1 MAHALSPFERDHRRV
16 VRPRPYDHPDA
27 RRLTN
32 ELYLEQL
39 ARYAAADAPIDAVE
53 DFAPPKGLFLVAYAD
68 GVPCACG
75 GIRTYGPGV
84 AEIKKMYVA
93 PAFRGHGLGR
103 RILAALERA
112 GQANGAV
119 RFILETGSR
128 NTEALAL
135 YARAGYRPI
144 PAYRDRDATINRALA
159 KDTTTPEQSADC

>member
-1 MAHALSPFERDHRRV
+1 MAHALSPFERDPRHV
-16 VRPRPYDHPDA
+16 VQPRPYDHPDA
-27 RRLTN
+27 RWLTN

-39 ARYAAADAPIDAVE
+39 ARYDVADAPIDSVD
-53 DFAPPKGLFLVAYAD
+53 DFAPPNGLFLIAYVD

-75 GIRTYGPGV
+75 GIRTYEPGV

-103 RILAALERA
+103 CILAALEQA
-112 GQANGAV
+112 GQANGVV

-135 YARAGYRPI
+135 YAHAGYYPI
-144 PAYRDRDATINRALA
+144 PAYRDRDSTINRALA
-159 KDTTTPEQSADC
+159 KNATNPQ